1 MLFGRNKINT
11 EKELVT
17 RCKKHDKKA
26 LEQLYK
32 DYGAL
37 LKGVSYRYVLDKTT
51 AEDIVHEGY
60 IKIFGSIQFFEY
72 NGEGSLKAWMTRIII
87 NLSIDYLKIKNK
99 ESAIY
104 IDDNT
109 TELIEYDSEEE
120 TVTLIENSRIKGITN
135 EVLLQMLDEL
145 PEKTR
150 IVFNLFAI
158 EQLSHKEIGDIL
170 GIAEEASRTRLK
182 RARKQLQE
190 KLSEFCQIERQ
201 SVVI

>member
-1 MLFGRNKINT
+1 
-11 EKELVT
+11 
-17 RCKKHDKKA
+17 
-26 LEQLYK
+26 
-32 DYGAL
+32 
-37 LKGVSYRYVLDKTT
+37 
-51 AEDIVHEGY
+51 
-60 IKIFGSIQFFEY
+60 
-72 NGEGSLKAWMTRIII
+72 MTRIII

-120 TVTLIENSRIKGITN
+120 TITLIENSRIKGITN